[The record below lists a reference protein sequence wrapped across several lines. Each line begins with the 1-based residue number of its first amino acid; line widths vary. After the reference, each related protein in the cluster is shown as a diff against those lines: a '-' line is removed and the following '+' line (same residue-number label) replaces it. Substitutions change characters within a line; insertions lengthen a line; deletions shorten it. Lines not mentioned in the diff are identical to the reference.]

1 LLIAIRLP
9 WFGAVGSSD
18 EPPSWELGAPPFPPP
33 DGVVGGGV
41 GGLELVA
48 VCEEATRPLSP
59 PAALP
64 ASRCLSS
71 FRVSAQ
77 LGVLE
82 RWTRGCIS
90 GERECI
96 FASSFSS
103 QAIILTSLLPHM
115 FEKVFAMQCTQ
126 RRCIL
131 SLPLNSKFES
141 YSKQTWNSN
150 SDANSL
156 LLNIKFRALPL
167 LRKCHIP
174 PPPFSC
180 LLNCW
185 IVWIISSF
193 VIRWYF
199 AKH

>member
-1 LLIAIRLP
+1 M
-9 WFGAVGSSD
+9 
-18 EPPSWELGAPPFPPP
+18 
-33 DGVVGGGV
+33 

-174 PPPFSC
+174 PPP
-180 LLNCW
+180 LLMPIELLDRLDNFEFCYPL
-185 IVWIISSF
+185 VLCKTLSLLYLLS
-193 VIRWYF
+193 
-199 AKH
+199 